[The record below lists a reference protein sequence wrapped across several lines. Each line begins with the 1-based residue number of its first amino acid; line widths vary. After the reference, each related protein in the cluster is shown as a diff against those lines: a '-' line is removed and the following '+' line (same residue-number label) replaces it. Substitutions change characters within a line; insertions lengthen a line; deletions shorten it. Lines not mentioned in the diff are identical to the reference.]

1 MGRKEWIGKW
11 RDDSAEIKKNKE
23 LIENELN
30 KKYKVTHE
38 KINLSQED
46 STFHICFS
54 DFRKIFNK
62 LFICQILF
70 QIY

>member
-1 MGRKEWIGKW
+1 M
-11 RDDSAEIKKNKE
+11 
-23 LIENELN
+23 ENGVMIVLKQKRIIN

-46 STFHICFS
+46 GTFHMYS
-54 DFRKIFNK
+54 NDFRKLSNK
-62 LFICQILF
+62 LFICKNLC

>member
-1 MGRKEWIGKW
+1 M
-11 RDDSAEIKKNKE
+11 
-23 LIENELN
+23 ENGVMIVFKQKRIIN

-46 STFHICFS
+46 GIFHICFG
-54 DFRKIFNK
+54 DFRKIYNK
-62 LFICQILF
+62 LFICQIF